1 MEAFFERE
9 TQRVGFSSGRTAA
22 RAAAKRES
30 MTAASAEL
38 TKVCLYSEVLTPD

>member
-9 TQRVGFSSGRTAA
+9 TQRVVFSSGRAAA

-30 MTAASAEL
+30 MTAVSAEL
-38 TKVCLYSEVLTPD
+38 TKVCP